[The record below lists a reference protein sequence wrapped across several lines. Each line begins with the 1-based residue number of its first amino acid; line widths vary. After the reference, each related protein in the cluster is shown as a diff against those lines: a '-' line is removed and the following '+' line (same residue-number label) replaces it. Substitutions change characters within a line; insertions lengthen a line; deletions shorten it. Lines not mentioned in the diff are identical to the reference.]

1 LEFARAKNI
10 TAAHQVM
17 RGSDFPDRSPET
29 LLVARAFQE
38 KWKPVFR
45 PKMRPT

>member
-29 LLVARAFQE
+29 FV
-38 KWKPVFR
+38 
-45 PKMRPT
+45 